1 MAFVKGFHKLSDVL
15 DTICSYII
23 VVMLGAMVVITGAQI
38 VCRMAFTALS
48 WSEEATRYLLVWSS
62 FLGASCVYKHSGHI
76 SITFVQDM
84 VPAALSKVLKLLV
97 HVVCTILFVVVIIYG
112 MKYFGKQGNQLSAAM
127 RLPMKYIYL
136 CIPVG
141 CGFMLVHAVDAVLG
155 LLFGKAALLFISFI
169 VLLLIGVPVAF
180 AIAAAALLVLLK
192 GDVKLLIL
200 VQRMFASTDSFS
212 LIAVPF
218 FIFAGDLLAKGKVSK
233 VLVEFAESL
242 LGMLKGGL
250 SIVSVLAGMFFA
262 AISGSGAATTAAVG
276 ATLIPELKKRGYRE
290 DSAAALIAA
299 AGTIGVVIPPSVP
312 MVLYAVISEDSVNTL
327 FKNGFI
333 PGILMGVILVAI
345 SLYQARKFNYPK
357 GKAFSVGNVLHTFKE
372 AIWGILMPLI
382 ILGGIFSGYFTPSEA
397 AAVAVIYAIFV
408 SFFIYRDLDFKGL
421 VEIMKGSAKTSAVI
435 MIIIAC
441 SGPFGWVL
449 ANYKIPEAIA
459 SGVLGISTNKY
470 VIMFLISLIILLAGV
485 FMETSSAIIIL
496 SPVFLPLV
504 KAMGIS
510 TVHFGIL
517 FVVGIAIGMITPPVA
532 INLFVASGIT
542 GLPIER
548 ISKSVI
554 PYLIGLII
562 VFFMIVYVPLLIPG
576 LM

>member
-1 MAFVKGFHKLSDVL
+1 M
-15 DTICSYII
+15 
-23 VVMLGAMVVITGAQI
+23 
-38 VCRMAFTALS
+38 
-48 WSEEATRYLLVWSS
+48 
-62 FLGASCVYKHSGHI
+62 
-76 SITFVQDM
+76 
-84 VPAALSKVLKLLV
+84 
-97 HVVCTILFVVVIIYG
+97 
-112 MKYFGKQGNQLSAAM
+112 
-127 RLPMKYIYL
+127 
-136 CIPVG
+136 
-141 CGFMLVHAVDAVLG
+141 
-155 LLFGKAALLFISFI
+155 AALLFISFI

-327 FKNGFI
+327 FKNGFV

-470 VIMFLISLIILLAGV
+470 VIMFLISLIILLAGDLLRDHHSFPGV
-485 FMETSSAIIIL
+485 PAACQGHGHQHRTFWNPLRSWYRHRHDHTAGCHQPVRCFRYHGTSDRADLQICYPVPDRTDHRILHDRICSA
-496 SPVFLPLV
+496 SDP
-504 KAMGIS
+504 G
-510 TVHFGIL
+510 TY
-517 FVVGIAIGMITPPVA
+517 
-532 INLFVASGIT
+532 
-542 GLPIER
+542 
-548 ISKSVI
+548 VI
-554 PYLIGLII
+554 
-562 VFFMIVYVPLLIPG
+562 V
-576 LM
+576 

>member
-1 MAFVKGFHKLSDVL
+1 M
-15 DTICSYII
+15 
-23 VVMLGAMVVITGAQI
+23 
-38 VCRMAFTALS
+38 
-48 WSEEATRYLLVWSS
+48 
-62 FLGASCVYKHSGHI
+62 
-76 SITFVQDM
+76 
-84 VPAALSKVLKLLV
+84 
-97 HVVCTILFVVVIIYG
+97 
-112 MKYFGKQGNQLSAAM
+112 
-127 RLPMKYIYL
+127 
-136 CIPVG
+136 
-141 CGFMLVHAVDAVLG
+141 
-155 LLFGKAALLFISFI
+155 AALLFISFI

-250 SIVSVLAGMFFA
+250 SIVSVLA